1 MSKTHVKLSQNIARI
16 SFTPVLSSR
25 PVQDPVTTNQKPIIY
40 PIPVIPTFDASNV
53 SSNRKP
59 YNDTIPV
66 IITFII
72 SIISTICDHLIVAV
86 TVIIA
91 LWNAIAEPYSTPLSH
106 SITLAKWKP
115 FIYTIPVST
124 AFSTSNIFSHRKP
137 YNDTIPVIST
147 FIISI
152 ISTICD
158 HLIVAVTVII
168 ALWNAIAEP
177 YCTPLFRSITLAKW
191 KPIIYTIPVSTAFG
205 TSNIFSH
212 WKPYN
217 DTIPVI
223 STFIISIISTICDP
237 ISVAV
242 TVIIALWNA
251 ITEPY
256 STPLCCFIT
265 LAKQKPVF
273 NTIPVRAAFS
283 ISNIF
288 PNHQSNNDTIPVIST
303 FGFSI
308 FFTNPDDDTITIRIS
323 ISFRD
328 PITEPYSVSLCKPS
342 ISPSISTMPS
352 LYPTSPP
359 TASPTMTPSQS
370 SLPSTAS
377 CNSPGDKAMVA
388 SIVSTISESV
398 SSAFGS
404 GRFAIVLSNKIQ
416 SLTSSFE
423 SILTT
428 CLMAWGVIGEPV
440 TAVGENA
447 SEGTGVYYPDWDGGS
462 GTCLQDDNVPLYMQL
477 NPSTWLYNSLEE
489 CCDRYYGAWNKN
501 KCMNKQGSGLWY
513 VDYALGKCV
522 IDCDEVNGPLCGGL
536 AASTEDE
543 LFSDPLSCCE
553 SKLPWTMKSSCEA
566 ESLASNC
573 YCGTGKWYRGDIAGS
588 NVCVRDCDQECGDS
602 TCGGIV
608 IDNYIV
614 LHNNVDECCESEY
627 NWIEGDLCSV
637 KSTKASE
644 DNYWWPDKN
653 NNKCIKGSDMSVENL
668 SVQIYNTIEECCA
681 DSITWLS
688 KSACVAGS
696 NPSVSKGSGKYF
708 VDWVHATCKQD
719 TGVADNVANSWDP
732 LFDHMNACC
741 EQIWWSDNCIPS

>member
-1 MSKTHVKLSQNIARI
+1 
-16 SFTPVLSSR
+16 
-25 PVQDPVTTNQKPIIY
+25 
-40 PIPVIPTFDASNV
+40 
-53 SSNRKP
+53 
-59 YNDTIPV
+59 
-66 IITFII
+66 
-72 SIISTICDHLIVAV
+72 
-86 TVIIA
+86 
-91 LWNAIAEPYSTPLSH
+91 
-106 SITLAKWKP
+106 
-115 FIYTIPVST
+115 
-124 AFSTSNIFSHRKP
+124 
-137 YNDTIPVIST
+137 
-147 FIISI
+147 
-152 ISTICD
+152 
-158 HLIVAVTVII
+158 
-168 ALWNAIAEP
+168 
-177 YCTPLFRSITLAKW
+177 
-191 KPIIYTIPVSTAFG
+191 
-205 TSNIFSH
+205 
-212 WKPYN
+212 
-217 DTIPVI
+217 
-223 STFIISIISTICDP
+223 
-237 ISVAV
+237 
-242 TVIIALWNA
+242 
-251 ITEPY
+251 
-256 STPLCCFIT
+256 
-265 LAKQKPVF
+265 
-273 NTIPVRAAFS
+273 
-283 ISNIF
+283 
-288 PNHQSNNDTIPVIST
+288 
-303 FGFSI
+303 
-308 FFTNPDDDTITIRIS
+308 
-323 ISFRD
+323 
-328 PITEPYSVSLCKPS
+328 
-342 ISPSISTMPS
+342 MPS

-370 SLPSTAS
+370 SLPSVVKCIGFCFVYTSLDIQLSPSFFPTETLTTLPSSSPTIVEQTVVTPGSFSLSFDICNSLDEEQQMILTSASTTTIQELTCDNQENCSVDITSVCGNSYTKRNRLLSLSGGRKLQDASSWQINYEVTHIFTCQTAS

-553 SKLPWTMKSSCEA
+553 SKLPWTMKSSCEQ
-566 ESLASNC
+566 LLLWDW
-573 YCGTGKWYRGDIAGS
+573 KMVRGDIAGS